1 MRVVCMVPSWTET
14 LVACGVNVVGRTRYC
29 IHPARQVANIT
40 VVGGTK
46 DVQWEKVALL
56 APDLV
61 IFDKEENTKA
71 MADSCPY
78 SYFATDI
85 TTVQQMPEAL
95 AQLAEQLDNAELL
108 ALAQRYS
115 QVLSKPLAARPEQLP
130 LLEHSAAASA
140 KVLTD
145 ERPWLYLIWR
155 NPYMGIG
162 RRTFIAS
169 VFSHLGF
176 KDKLLAFD
184 ENYPAF
190 TPEQLMALTPVLLC
204 STEPYPFAKQLEITQ
219 QELALDAVLLD
230 GEPLCWYGIRCLH
243 YLESVMNQS

>member
-14 LVACGVNVVGRTRYC
+14 LIACGVNVVGRTRYC
-29 IHPARQVANIT
+29 IHPKDAVADIA

-46 DVQWEKVALL
+46 DVQWEKVASL

-78 SYFATDI
+78 PYVATEI

-108 ALAQRYS
+108 ALARRYS
-115 QVLSKPLAARPEQLP
+115 QVLSKPLAAQPEQLP
-130 LLEHSAAASA
+130 LLEHSATASTM
-140 KVLTD
+140 VLTE

-155 NPYMGIG
+155 KPYMSIG
-162 RRTFIAS
+162 RHTFIAS

-176 KDKLLAFD
+176 EDKLLTFD
-184 ENYPAF
+184 ESYPTF
-190 TPEQLMALTPVLLC
+190 TPAQLTTLNPVLLC
-204 STEPYPFAKQLEITQ
+204 STEPYPFAKQLQVTQ

-230 GEPLCWYGIRCLH
+230 GEPLCWYGIRCLR
-243 YLESVMNQS
+243 YLESVMVH